1 MEATCLPRR
10 GALRPPPRP
19 LSPAVLRQ
27 PPTPA
32 SSCWSLWCWWPLC
45 LGVSQAAQGP
55 SSSAG
60 GRGLLGRVL
69 PCLPP
74 WLGPSS
80 HLLAQE
86 GGGLLEQ
93 APLVG
98 RGRGCP
104 GHTLRSTQGVPQ
116 GLRPA
121 LTAYDPAAEPG
132 SAQAVAVD
140 PPAPQGPRTQDRDSA
155 SPPPGPCCGP
165 PAQTLRIHSWADGVS
180 TLPCLWPPQGQGCA
194 SRDDC
199 PHSKDFHGRTAP
211 TPSFWARPRGQLRV
225 ASKEGTLDP
234 SVALGA
240 ACHLPV
246 CGVPRGRGGKGPAC
260 QRRRR

>member
-1 MEATCLPRR
+1 MMEATCLPRR

-45 LGVSQAAQGP
+45 FGISQAAQGP

-86 GGGLLEQ
+86 GGGQLEQ
-93 APLVG
+93 SPLAG

-104 GHTLRSTQGVPQ
+104 SHMLRSTQGLPQ

-140 PPAPQGPRTQDRDSA
+140 PPAPRGPRTQDRDSA
-155 SPPPGPCCGP
+155 GPPPGLCCGP

-180 TLPCLWPPQGQGCA
+180 TLPCLWPTQGQGCA
-194 SRDDC
+194 SRDAR
-199 PHSKDFHGRTAP
+199 PHGRDFRGHTAP
-211 TPSFWARPRGQLRV
+211 HAQL
-225 ASKEGTLDP
+225 
-234 SVALGA
+234 LGMA
-240 ACHLPV
+240 QGSAPCCL
-246 CGVPRGRGGKGPAC
+246 RGGYPGP
-260 QRRRR
+260 QRRPWGCLPSACLWGPQAV